1 MSPLLRWP
9 LRDLQDFFVDCIPHQ
24 SALGFQVTECL
35 EGHLSVDMP
44 FADYLVGK
52 GEFHT
57 LNEGGITSLV
67 DAVAGSVILTQ
78 REELRRTA
86 TLDLRIDFLRSPRP
100 GEGVSCKASSL
111 RITQNIGVAH
121 AQVHDSDED
130 SPIAVATGT
139 FAIFQGVAEP
149 HKFGGRAARFR
160 NAANSAS
167 RIDNSVSENPYEQ
180 MMGIRPDNDSERAD
194 GHMIFREHL
203 TGNPYVPA
211 IHGGAVASLLQA
223 TAKMVLTRDTSAT
236 IHPQMLSCSL
246 EYLGSPLTK
255 NTFARATVSSISRRF
270 ANVRVIAFQESPDQ
284 PVAAATIQF
293 VLVH

>member
-1 MSPLLRWP
+1 MSPLLHWS

-24 SALGFQVTECL
+24 SALGFQVTECM
-35 EGHLSVDMP
+35 EGHLSISLP
-44 FADYLVGK
+44 FVDYLMDSAKSGSI
-52 GEFHT
+52 H
-57 LNEGGITSLV
+57 EGAIISLI
-67 DAVAGSVILTQ
+67 DAVSGSVILTQ

-86 TLDLRIDFLRSPRP
+86 TLDLRIDFLRECQP
-100 GEGVSCKASSL
+100 GKGVICEAEPLKLSNHVGMTRAL
-111 RITQNIGVAH
+111 VYHTDAV
-121 AQVHDSDED
+121 

-139 FAIFQGVAEP
+139 FAIFKGPAEP
-149 HKFGGRAARFR
+149 HTFGTKDTRFLSS
-160 NAANSAS
+160 AKSAS
-167 RIDNSVSENPYEQ
+167 REENSTSAPPYEQ
-180 MMGIRPDNDSERAD
+180 MMGIRAANDEERSD
-194 GHMIFREHL
+194 GCMVFREHL
-203 TGNPYVPA
+203 IGNPYVPA

-223 TAKMVLTRDTSAT
+223 TAKLALTRDTSAT

-255 NTFARATVSSISRRF
+255 NTFARATISSISRRF